1 MALLSRP
8 LHAGSSQRL
17 VGVHARRT
25 TCESYAPPRTACK
38 RCHAAAGGEIAP
50 GLARAAA
57 TAERRRAAVLRRVV
71 ADAGGVDDAHVRRGD
86 VPLQE
91 RVAALAVGGVRGR
104 RGRDDAGARAAT
116 ARATAAARRLRPVG
130 RRRRRV
136 LRVALVRPRVAAAPE
151 LPGARH
157 AQVVQGHPRRRRRA
171 APHGPTARTGAPL
184 WPAAARLRARARRA
198 PRRHAPAKYIGVAA
212 MCVGASAFF
221 LLHETAGGARR
232 TTPAGVA
239 LVACA
244 LVSDGASVARSPASV
259 ARSDRAGAGIY
270 GGYQTKLV
278 ARCDSEWVLMFYM
291 NAWQALLSACACAA
305 AGGELGAAAAFVSA
319 HPRVARD
326 LALFNVSKALGTLC
340 VYRLLRESGTI
351 VVATVTTLRK
361 VLSVLLS
368 VAYFGHAVGAAQWAA
383 LALVFLHAYVGGA
396 IAAVLRVGSD

>member
-1 MALLSRP
+1 
-8 LHAGSSQRL
+8 
-17 VGVHARRT
+17 
-25 TCESYAPPRTACK
+25 
-38 RCHAAAGGEIAP
+38 
-50 GLARAAA
+50 
-57 TAERRRAAVLRRVV
+57 
-71 ADAGGVDDAHVRRGD
+71 
-86 VPLQE
+86 
-91 RVAALAVGGVRGR
+91 
-104 RGRDDAGARAAT
+104 
-116 ARATAAARRLRPVG
+116 
-130 RRRRRV
+130 
-136 LRVALVRPRVAAAPE
+136 
-151 LPGARH
+151 
-157 AQVVQGHPRRRRRA
+157 
-171 APHGPTARTGAPL
+171 
-184 WPAAARLRARARRA
+184 
-198 PRRHAPAKYIGVAA
+198 
-212 MCVGASAFF
+212 MCVGASAVF

-368 VAYFGHAVGAAQWAA
+368 VAYFGPAVGAAQWAA

>member
-1 MALLSRP
+1 M
-8 LHAGSSQRL
+8 
-17 VGVHARRT
+17 
-25 TCESYAPPRTACK
+25 
-38 RCHAAAGGEIAP
+38 
-50 GLARAAA
+50 
-57 TAERRRAAVLRRVV
+57 RRRAPRASVATPPPEAKLPLASPARQLLLSAGVLLCFGVSSLTQEALTTRSYDGATFRYRNVLLLLQSAASAVV
-71 ADAGGVDDAHVRRGD
+71 AGAMMLARG
-86 VPLQE
+86 P
-91 RVAALAVGGVRGR
+91 
-104 RGRDDAGARAAT
+104 
-116 ARATAAARRLRPVG
+116 
-130 RRRRRV
+130 
-136 LRVALVRPRVAAAPE
+136 RPRARQPPRSDYGRWAVVVGAYYASHWFGLAS
-151 LPGARH
+151 LPLLSYPVHVTLKSCKAIP
-157 AQVVQGHPRRRRRA
+157 VVVGERLL
-171 APHGPTARTGAPL
+171 TA
-184 WPAAARLRARARRA
+184 
-198 PRRHAPAKYIGVAA
+198 RRHAPAKYIGVAA

>member
-1 MALLSRP
+1 M
-8 LHAGSSQRL
+8 
-17 VGVHARRT
+17 
-25 TCESYAPPRTACK
+25 
-38 RCHAAAGGEIAP
+38 
-50 GLARAAA
+50 
-57 TAERRRAAVLRRVV
+57 RRRA
-71 ADAGGVDDAHVRRGD
+71 
-86 VPLQE
+86 P
-91 RVAALAVGGVRGR
+91 
-104 RGRDDAGARAAT
+104 RAS
-116 ARATAAARRLRPVG
+116 
-130 RRRRRV
+130 
-136 LRVALVRPRVAAAPE
+136 AAAPPPE
-151 LPGARH
+151 TKLPLASPARQLLLSAGVLLCFGVSSLTQEALTTRTYDGATFRYRNVLLLLQS
-157 AQVVQGHPRRRRRA
+157 AASAVVAGAMMLARGPR
-171 APHGPTARTGAPL
+171 P
-184 WPAAARLRARARRA
+184 RARRPPRGDYGRWA
-198 PRRHAPAKYIGVAA
+198 VVVGAYYASHWFGLASLPLLSYPVHVTLKSCKAIPVVVGERLLTARRHAPAKYIGVAA

-244 LVSDGASVARSPASV
+244 LVSD
-259 ARSDRAGAGIY
+259 GIY

>member
-1 MALLSRP
+1 MRRRAPRASVATPPPEAKLPLASPARQLLLSAGVLLCFGVSSLTQEALTTRTYDGATFRYRNVLLLLQSAASAVVAGAMMLARGPRP
-8 LHAGSSQRL
+8 R
-17 VGVHARRT
+17 ARRPPRGDYGRWAVVVGAYYASHWFGLASLPLL
-25 TCESYAPPRTACK
+25 SYPVHVTLKSCKAIPVVVGERLLTARRREPAPPAAGRGAPPR
-38 RCHAAAGGEIAP
+38 
-50 GLARAAA
+50 
-57 TAERRRAAVLRRVV
+57 
-71 ADAGGVDDAHVRRGD
+71 
-86 VPLQE
+86 
-91 RVAALAVGGVRGR
+91 
-104 RGRDDAGARAAT
+104 
-116 ARATAAARRLRPVG
+116 ARAT
-130 RRRRRV
+130 
-136 LRVALVRPRVAAAPE
+136 
-151 LPGARH
+151 
-157 AQVVQGHPRRRRRA
+157 
-171 APHGPTARTGAPL
+171 
-184 WPAAARLRARARRA
+184 RA

>member
-1 MALLSRP
+1 M
-8 LHAGSSQRL
+8 
-17 VGVHARRT
+17 
-25 TCESYAPPRTACK
+25 
-38 RCHAAAGGEIAP
+38 
-50 GLARAAA
+50 
-57 TAERRRAAVLRRVV
+57 RRRAPRASVATPPPEAKLPLASPARQLLLSAGVLLCFGVSSLTQEALTTRSYDGATFRYRNVLLLLQSAASAVV
-71 ADAGGVDDAHVRRGD
+71 AGAMMLARG
-86 VPLQE
+86 P
-91 RVAALAVGGVRGR
+91 
-104 RGRDDAGARAAT
+104 
-116 ARATAAARRLRPVG
+116 
-130 RRRRRV
+130 
-136 LRVALVRPRVAAAPE
+136 RPRARQPPRSDYGRWAVVVGAYYASHWFGLAS
-151 LPGARH
+151 LPLLSYPVHVTLKSCKAIP
-157 AQVVQGHPRRRRRA
+157 VVVGERLL
-171 APHGPTARTGAPL
+171 TA
-184 WPAAARLRARARRA
+184 
-198 PRRHAPAKYIGVAA
+198 RRHAPAKYIGVAA

-244 LVSDGASVARSPASV
+244 LVSD
-259 ARSDRAGAGIY
+259 GIY

>member
-1 MALLSRP
+1 MR
-8 LHAGSSQRL
+8 
-17 VGVHARRT
+17 
-25 TCESYAPPRTACK
+25 
-38 RCHAAAGGEIAP
+38 
-50 GLARAAA
+50 
-57 TAERRRAAVLRRVV
+57 
-71 ADAGGVDDAHVRRGD
+71 
-86 VPLQE
+86 
-91 RVAALAVGGVRGR
+91 
-104 RGRDDAGARAAT
+104 
-116 ARATAAARRLRPVG
+116 
-130 RRRRRV
+130 
-136 LRVALVRPRVAAAPE
+136 
-151 LPGARH
+151 
-157 AQVVQGHPRRRRRA
+157 
-171 APHGPTARTGAPL
+171 
-184 WPAAARLRARARRA
+184 RRA
-198 PRRHAPAKYIGVAA
+198 PRASVATPPPETELPLASPARQLLLSAGVLLCFGVSSLTQEALTTRTYDGATFRYRNVLLLLQSAASAVVAGAMMLARGPRPRARRPPRGDYGRWAVVVGAYYASHWFGLASLPLLSYPVHVTLKSCKAIPVVVGERLLTARRREPAPPAAGRGYIGVAA

-244 LVSDGASVARSPASV
+244 LVSD
-259 ARSDRAGAGIY
+259 GIY